1 MPRFNLFASTLMASA
16 TLAMAATPVAAAE
29 MPVSPLRGQQPA
41 ATVFKSD
48 DVNADG
54 YRRYRHRDRVD
65 AGDVIAGVLI
75 LGGIAAVA
83 SAASRSSRDRDYRN
97 TRYPSDYR
105 YRTGD
110 SRVDYRGNTR
120 SNAGSGIDNAVNMCV
135 GAIERDVRVASV
147 DGVDR
152 SASGWL
158 VTGSLYNGEAFSCR
172 IDGSGRIDGI
182 DYGRGAAAPYSGATV
197 DRQWDDERYRAAW
210 ANLGGTGYTS
220 EPLPSQAQAQLPAYP
235 GGPLPG
241 DLTDE

>member
-1 MPRFNLFASTLMASA
+1 MTIA
-16 TLAMAATPVAAAE
+16 TRAT
-29 MPVSPLRGQQPA
+29 
-41 ATVFKSD
+41 
-48 DVNADG
+48 
-54 YRRYRHRDRVD
+54 
-65 AGDVIAGVLI
+65 
-75 LGGIAAVA
+75 
-83 SAASRSSRDRDYRN
+83 
-97 TRYPSDYR
+97 PSDYR

-220 EPLPSQAQAQLPAYP
+220 EPLPTQAQAQLPAYP